1 MIENIYGAWERFHA
15 LKFIHAEYG
24 TLYRNNHG
32 EWEQIHPEDGL
43 RGLKAETLKDALVE
57 AETEYEKAK
66 PRAIK
71 TVKRMR
77 TTKPKEDK
85 VKAKKPNIKK
95 TKKNKSKKAKVK
107 K

>member
-57 AETEYEKAK
+57 AETEYKKAK

-77 TTKPKEDK
+77 TKPKEDK